1 MLSQMEAMLS
11 NPAMGPMMRSMM
23 SDPAVIGQMLD
34 ADPALRAM
42 AEANPGM
49 REMLQN
55 PETLARMSDPE
66 TLRNNLRMMQ
76 QMRGAGIGAP
86 GFGGFGAAPPGPATP
101 PEEMYASQLAQMK
114 DMGFFDEA
122 QNIRVLQQCMGN
134 VSAAIERLL
143 AGP

>member
-1 MLSQMEAMLS
+1 
-11 NPAMGPMMRSMM
+11 MGIYMHGVGACSRTWGVRVCSRAGGSCTVPRSLGA
-23 SDPAVIGQMLD
+23 P
-34 ADPALRAM
+34 

-86 GFGGFGAAPPGPATP
+86 GMGGFGAAPPGPATP

>member
-1 MLSQMEAMLS
+1 M
-11 NPAMGPMMRSMM
+11 
-23 SDPAVIGQMLD
+23 
-34 ADPALRAM
+34 
-42 AEANPGM
+42 PGW
-49 REMLQN
+49 RL
-55 PETLARMSDPE
+55 
-66 TLRNNLRMMQ
+66 
-76 QMRGAGIGAP
+76 
-86 GFGGFGAAPPGPATP
+86 GAAPLSGPATP